1 MFDNTENG
9 TIIEDAN
16 NVEVIPSDEIRNSE
30 GTGITM
36 VPNECDINDIAE
48 LSSEDNVEIDNNL
61 PLELI
66 ENRTNI
72 EVVDESKD
80 NKVKVVNMESMV
92 PAGISKR
99 IIERNGKSVNLA
111 NLVFICKD
119 TSGDIFTLG
128 KNYCITTKEE
138 NDMIEALPFYND
150 DKFEN
155 YKASVNLLVNTL
167 ESYSSEFEIKA
178 ESDFV
183 KSSEPRFSID
193 CKDIS
198 NNTDVKIYMKANHMD
213 CLKFIDSYIYEGIN
227 NNHDLALASTLS
239 LDNIYEDIF
248 LVDKIESI
256 VSMAPAI
263 NKKQKKDIKSI
274 GVVLKLSNFIS
285 IDEKEISYLLIPF
298 ETATGYNIKKFKDK
312 SIDDIM
318 DSYYGDS
325 DQYLSRLLIDKVRIS
340 GVDKEYMIVKACSK
354 DNRYRMF
361 LFDNATREELIKM
374 IDEY

>member
-9 TIIEDAN
+9 TIIEDTN

-30 GTGITM
+30 
-36 VPNECDINDIAE
+36 
-48 LSSEDNVEIDNNL
+48 DNAEIDSNL

-66 ENRTNI
+66 DTRTNM
-72 EVVDESKD
+72 EVADESKG
-80 NKVKVVNMESMV
+80 NKVKVVNMESIV

-198 NNTDVKIYMKANHMD
+198 NNTDVKIYMNANHMD

-239 LDNIYEDIF
+239 LDNINEDIF

-298 ETATGYNIKKFKDK
+298 ETGTGYDIKKFKGK

-354 DNRYRMF
+354 DNKYRMF
-361 LFDNATREELIKM
+361 LFDNATREELVKM